1 MKLHQIMGISVVHKS
16 KYCLHLRIMIFL
28 ILLSILTYLASSPFL
43 KDDQKLVIKLFK
55 FLTAKIGITILALI
69 QNIKFFRY
77 LLKPY
82 L

>member
-1 MKLHQIMGISVVHKS
+1 MGISVVHKS
-16 KYCLHLRIMIFL
+16 KYCLRLRIIIFF
-28 ILLSILTYLASSPFL
+28 ILLSILTCLASSPFL
-43 KDDQKLVIKLFK
+43 KDHQKLVIKLFK
-55 FLTAKIGITILALI
+55 FLTVKIGITILALI

>member
-1 MKLHQIMGISVVHKS
+1 MGISVVHKS
-16 KYCLHLRIMIFL
+16 KYCLCLRIIIFF
-28 ILLSILTYLASSPFL
+28 ILLSILNCLASSPFL

-55 FLTAKIGITILALI
+55 FLTAKIGITILALK